1 MASETLEKELTL
13 LQGRLSYKPELR
25 VTAILFAVGQ
35 TTFTWGGRM
44 AAMDEAQPWPVS
56 PRPCRKMR
64 VAVCWTKKKTYGQS
78 LSQLI
83 SLIEGLRT
91 FHRTRTNLCRW
102 WDDNWIRHVG
112 KMVRFLVGELGH
124 LVAHACVHLVKKA
137 RGAFQ
142 TEGGPNKGEQKF
154 SLIWISS
161 RTSWIA
167 QQLTPGDVGGLIS
180 YDYRGSGGVILKKVR
195 SF

>member
-1 MASETLEKELTL
+1 
-13 LQGRLSYKPELR
+13 
-25 VTAILFAVGQ
+25 
-35 TTFTWGGRM
+35 
-44 AAMDEAQPWPVS
+44 
-56 PRPCRKMR
+56 
-64 VAVCWTKKKTYGQS
+64 
-78 LSQLI
+78 
-83 SLIEGLRT
+83 
-91 FHRTRTNLCRW
+91 
-102 WDDNWIRHVG
+102 
-112 KMVRFLVGELGH
+112 MVRFLVGELGH

-180 YDYRGSGGVILKKVR
+180 YDYRGSGGVILKKVQ
-195 SF
+195 SFKKFST